1 VNIALTLRP
10 GACMMEALRSK
21 YVRNNPRCVSERG
34 DEESQMGL
42 AFLINLAGVRPR
54 QVKDLERET

>member
-1 VNIALTLRP
+1 MNIALTLRLS
-10 GACMMEALRSK
+10 ACMMKTLRSK

-34 DEESQMGL
+34 DEEGQMGL

>member
-1 VNIALTLRP
+1 
-10 GACMMEALRSK
+10 MMETLRSK

-42 AFLINLAGVRPR
+42 AFLVNLAGVRPR
-54 QVKDLERET
+54 QVKDLESET

>member
-1 VNIALTLRP
+1 MNISLTLRP
-10 GACMMEALRSK
+10 SACMMKTLRSK

-34 DEESQMGL
+34 DEESQKGL

-54 QVKDLERET
+54 QVKDLEHET